1 MLNNLNLK
9 HYMLNNTT
17 AQLAVQLHAQNN
29 TITAQQVQNLLANV
43 STTFASIMYVTKVA
57 TAAKFKHINI
67 VKVTKANVQL
77 FSNINAATSVYANAV
92 KRSASNATN
101 MQQNDANSVANFTAQ
116 SNYFTHTACYSV
128 VQHKTNNAQYL
139 YAIYNNASSVYFIN
153 NVVATKQQVAQY
165 LTASAS
171 AQLLQKDNTVH
182 NVTHNIQ
189 HNVIVRTI
197 ALQNIVSITAN
208 KQTLTV

>member
-1 MLNNLNLK
+1 ML
-9 HYMLNNTT
+9 
-17 AQLAVQLHAQNN
+17 N
-29 TITAQQVQNLLANV
+29 TITAQLALKLHNTNNAITAQQVTALLNNV
-43 STTFASIMYVTKVA
+43 STTFASILYVTKVL
-57 TAAKFKHINI
+57 TAAKHKNVNI
-67 VKVTKANVQL
+67 VKVTQANVQL
-77 FSNINAATSVYANAV
+77 FSNINTYTSVYANAV

-101 MQQNDANSVANFTAQ
+101 SQVNDANAVTNFTAQ
-116 SNYFTHTACYSV
+116 SNYFTHTSCYSV
-128 VQHKTNNAQYL
+128 VQHNTTLKQYL
-139 YAIYNNASSVYFIN
+139 YAIYNNANSVYFIN
-153 NVVATKQQVAQY
+153 DVVATKQQVAQY

-208 KQTLTV
+208 KQTLVM

>member
-1 MLNNLNLK
+1 MLNNI
-9 HYMLNNTT
+9 T
-17 AQLAVQLHAQNN
+17 AQLAVQLHANN
-29 TITAQQVQNLLANV
+29 NVVTAQQVQNLLANV

-101 MQQNDANSVANFTAQ
+101 MQQNDATSVANFTAQ

-139 YAIYNNASSVYFIN
+139 YAIYNNANSVYFIN

-171 AQLLQKDNTVH
+171 AQLLQKDNTVT
-182 NVTHNIQ
+182 NVTHNVQ

-197 ALQNIVSITAN
+197 ALSNIVSITAN
-208 KQTLTV
+208 KQTLIV